1 MEYACGLAELVLAIA
16 NPAYQPSELR
26 YVLEQSGSVALFSVD
41 SYRGNPMPEI
51 GAKTIK
57 SLATI
62 REIVN
67 MEDAGVMHRTGDW
80 PVDLPQVHA
89 GDAAQRGGDERG
101 QTGHV
106 GVGGGEHPQRLRR
119 HAGGCPC
126 FQSEEPQGQGASMIF
141 QRQRSDC
148 SPLPRLAERGVG
160 GEGRNLPHRR
170 NSNLEPRT

>member
-67 MEDAGVMHRTGDW
+67 MEGSVYK
-80 PVDLPQVHA
+80 
-89 GDAAQRGGDERG
+89 
-101 QTGHV
+101 
-106 GVGGGEHPQRLRR
+106 
-119 HAGGCPC
+119 PC
-126 FQSEEPQGQGASMIF
+126 AFMSCF
-141 QRQRSDC
+141 
-148 SPLPRLAERGVG
+148 L
-160 GEGRNLPHRR
+160 
-170 NSNLEPRT
+170 